1 MSRGVVGAPRNLWE
15 TGGTT
20 PRPGRG
26 VDAPNC
32 HLPLFTRP
40 TAPSPSQGI
49 QPLRA
54 AGRAKS
60 WAPRTHPQSRPG
72 WVPDALETL
81 ALSLQVAESHP
92 CPHHLA
98 SHRRIR
104 RSWREGG
111 VWKEQHIGGWGAFA
125 LSCAL
130 TTGSYSLPWS
140 ACSLGRTLRRPAS
153 PNEIPRISSKYA
165 ADVGMNS
172 LLLLPAD
179 PTANQLWMG
188 LDSLER

>member
-1 MSRGVVGAPRNLWE
+1 MEG
-15 TGGTT
+15 
-20 PRPGRG
+20 
-26 VDAPNC
+26 
-32 HLPLFTRP
+32 
-40 TAPSPSQGI
+40 
-49 QPLRA
+49 
-54 AGRAKS
+54 
-60 WAPRTHPQSRPG
+60 
-72 WVPDALETL
+72 
-81 ALSLQVAESHP
+81 
-92 CPHHLA
+92 
-98 SHRRIR
+98 
-104 RSWREGG
+104 GG